1 MSFYK
6 KQRTNNSF
14 KKEDQIKWKNTTH
27 EATFEP
33 MKLWYG
39 IIDNGN
45 TSYKVEYESKFR
57 SEVTAIFQEQAR
69 LSHGNLTYIGTY
81 K

>member
-6 KQRTNNSF
+6 KKTNNSF
-14 KKEDQIKWKNTTH
+14 RKEDQIKWKNTTH
-27 EATFEP
+27 EATFQP

-39 IIDNGN
+39 IIENGN
-45 TSYKVEYESKFR
+45 TIYKVEYESKFR
-57 SEVTAIFQEQAR
+57 SEVNAIFEEEAR
-69 LSHGNLTYIGTY
+69 LIKGKLTYIGTY